1 MESKVK
7 VVEEEHGDFQW
18 EINKDKT
25 EFTLL
30 KDAKITLTLNDGKKY
45 TFAFKKGFICDGLSV
60 PKAFQWFLPRWLDK
74 NMLYNLAGAVHD
86 SLYADKGY
94 KIFTR
99 DDSDAI
105 FRGLLRMAG
114 CNRFHAS
121 MADFMLGIFA
131 KSHWGD
137 DTFNCKDLVKLTIK

>member
-45 TFAFKKGFICDGLSV
+45 TFSFKKDFKCDGLSV
-60 PKAFQWFLPRWLDK
+60 PSYLQWFLPRWIDK
-74 NMLYNLAGAVHD
+74 NMLYNLAGVVHD
-86 SLYADKGY
+86 SLYASKGY
-94 KIFTR
+94 KVFTR

-131 KSHWGD
+131 KSHWGQD
-137 DTFNCKDLVKLTIK
+137 DLNSAKYVICEEI